1 MLKDRLRQALLDRAQ
16 SGSTTTY
23 RELAQRLGL
32 VPPHTIHRVTEAL
45 ERLMEEDVAAARPM
59 LSALCVSK
67 VRPGIPAR
75 GFFLVA
81 KGLGAFGG
89 DPSGPEA
96 RDFHAHELQRVLSF
110 YGTVQGSQDRDQTRQ
125 GTMSFFERLKAEASA
140 EWRAYT
146 EHPFTT
152 GMADGSLPEAAF
164 RHYLVQDYLF
174 LIEFARA
181 YALSV
186 YKSPSV
192 ADMREGAA
200 GLSAILDVEMD
211 LHVKLC
217 AGWGLSPG
225 DLERAPPAA
234 EMLAYT
240 RYVLDAGMRG
250 DLLALKVALAPC
262 VIGYA
267 EIATRLAM
275 QPDAHAATNPYRV
288 WIAEYAGAPYQEV
301 AAKAR
306 AQLDHLADLYVT
318 PAREAE
324 LTAIFREATR
334 LEADFWAM
342 GWRMGSAIGDE
353 DRKAARPS
361 RP

>member
-1 MLKDRLRQALLDRAQ
+1 M
-16 SGSTTTY
+16 
-23 RELAQRLGL
+23 
-32 VPPHTIHRVTEAL
+32 RVD
-45 ERLMEEDVAAARPM
+45 ER
-59 LSALCVSK
+59 K
-67 VRPGIPAR
+67 PAR
-75 GFFLVA
+75 
-81 KGLGAFGG
+81 
-89 DPSGPEA
+89 D
-96 RDFHAHELQRVLSF
+96 D
-110 YGTVQGSQDRDQTRQ
+110 
-125 GTMSFFERLKAEASA
+125 TMSFFERLKAGAPA

-146 EHPFTT
+146 EHPFTN

-186 YKSPSV
+186 YKSPSLV
-192 ADMREGAA
+192 DMREGAA

-217 AGWGLSPG
+217 AGWGLSPA
-225 DLERAPPAA
+225 DLEQAPPAA

-240 RYVLDAGMRG
+240 RYVLDTGMRG
-250 DLLALKVALAPC
+250 DLLALKVSLAPC

-267 EIATRLAM
+267 EIATRLAAYS
-275 QPDAHAATNPYRV
+275 DAQVSTNPYRD

-306 AQLDHLADLYVT
+306 AHLDRLADRYAT

-324 LTAIFREATR
+324 LAAIFREATR
-334 LEADFWAM
+334 LEADFWEM
-342 GWRMGSAIGDE
+342 GWRMGQRVG
-353 DRKAARPS
+353 
-361 RP
+361 